1 MAVPRPVML
10 AILGL
15 ALIAGAFLVTRSG
28 SNESVTQAS
37 KAPQNPAPAP
47 GHSVKPLRP
56 MPGTRF
62 QKPGPAV
69 HKPATRVPSHT
80 LPRVARPRVP
90 ADVEVP
96 DRAEAAAKA
105 LGSGKVVVFF
115 FTRPGTP
122 DDAATASAV
131 HSLKGVKGVAVFDAN
146 LDDIAAYRPMLANV
160 GISQVPAVVIV
171 RRGQRAV
178 LFQGFVDAGTL
189 RQNVADAL
197 R

>member
-28 SNESVTQAS
+28 SSESVSQAT
-37 KAPQNPAPAP
+37 KAPQAPSPVHAKPFFKPGRPIPAASRVHAPAAP
-47 GHSVKPLRP
+47 PAARSRP
-56 MPGTRF
+56 
-62 QKPGPAV
+62 A
-69 HKPATRVPSHT
+69 H
-80 LPRVARPRVP
+80 PRVRP
-90 ADVEVP
+90 DVEVP
-96 DRAEAAAKA
+96 SRAEAAAKA

-122 DDAATASAV
+122 DDAATAAAV
-131 HSLKGVKGVAVFDAN
+131 HSLKGMKRVAVFDAN
-146 LDDIAAYRPMLANV
+146 LDQIAQYRPMIANV
-160 GISQVPAVVIV
+160 GISEVPAVVIV
-171 RRGQRAV
+171 RPGQQAV

-189 RQNVADAL
+189 KQNVADAL

>member
-37 KAPQNPAPAP
+37 KAAPKPAPAAAQP
-47 GHSVKPLRP
+47 AHRARPVRPAPPLKPMGQVRVPPRTAVPHPVRP
-56 MPGTRF
+56 
-62 QKPGPAV
+62 
-69 HKPATRVPSHT
+69 KPAP
-80 LPRVARPRVP
+80 
-90 ADVEVP
+90 DVEVP

-105 LGSGKVVVFF
+105 LGQGKVVVFF

-122 DDAATASAV
+122 DDSATAAAV
-131 HSLKGVKGVAVFDAN
+131 RSLHGMKNVAVFKAN
-146 LDDIAAYRPMLANV
+146 LSDIATYRPMLQNV
-160 GISQVPAVVIV
+160 GISEVPAVVVV
-171 RRGQRAV
+171 RPGQRAV
-178 LFQGFVDAGTL
+178 LFQGFVDGGTL
-189 RQNVADAL
+189 RQNVADAQ